1 MAEATA
7 GDRQQQA
14 GQGKLQA
21 GLKRR
26 HMTMISLGGII
37 GAGLFVGTG
46 PILNQAGPAT
56 ILTYLLTGTLLILIM
71 RMLGEMAVARPSV
84 GSFSDYGRVAL
95 GNWAGF
101 AIGWLYWYFWAIV
114 VGFEATV
121 AAGILSQYIGGIP
134 PWVMALALVL
144 LLTATNLYS
153 VGSYGEFEF
162 WFAGIKVVAILL
174 FIGFGALFVIGLWP
188 GESSPGLTNLYAEG
202 GFFPNG
208 PLAMFSGVATVIF
221 AFVGAEIVTIAAAES
236 DEPGRNV
243 ARATN
248 AVIYRVL
255 LFYVISV
262 FFVAAIVPWDTAF
275 TENVIKSPF
284 TVAFERIGIP
294 FAPDLMNFVVLT
306 AVLSVLNS
314 SLYTTSRML
323 FALTRHKDAPGFL
336 TNTTRRGVPIWA
348 ILAGTFFAYVSV
360 AIFYFF
366 PEEIFTW
373 LINASG
379 AIALFVY
386 LLIAVSQLVMRR
398 RLERD
403 NPELLQLRMWFY
415 PWLTYLSIFGILAV
429 LIAMFFIE
437 GLRPQIIASLIS
449 LGVIMIAYAL
459 RRAFGPP
466 ERDPSAVINEE
477 ATAREEAAREEAARG
492 N

>member
-1 MAEATA
+1 MAEAGA
-7 GDRQQQA
+7 EERGRS
-14 GQGKLQA
+14 GHEGHLQP

-56 ILTYLLTGTLLILIM
+56 ILTYLLTGALLILIM
-71 RMLGEMAVARPSV
+71 RMLGEMAVAQPSV
-84 GSFSDYGRVAL
+84 GSFSDYGRMAL

-101 AIGWLYWYFWAIV
+101 SIGWLYWYFWAIV

-121 AAGILSQYIGGIP
+121 AAGILGQYVPGVA
-134 PWVMALALVL
+134 PWLISLILIL

-162 WFAGIKVVAILL
+162 WFAGIKVAAIII
-174 FIGFGALFVIGLWP
+174 FIVLAILFVIGVLP
-188 GESSPGLTNLYAEG
+188 GGGMGLTNLYAHG

-208 PLAMFSGVATVIF
+208 GLVMFSGVVTVIF

-236 DEPGRNV
+236 NEPSRNV

-255 LFYVISV
+255 LFYVVSV
-262 FFVAAIVPWDTAF
+262 FFVAAIVPWDTTFA
-275 TENVIKSPF
+275 EEVIKSPF
-284 TVAFERIGIP
+284 TVAFERMGIP

-323 FALTRHKDAPGFL
+323 FALTRHNDAPGFF
-336 TNTTRRGVPIWA
+336 TNTTRRGVPMWA
-348 ILAGTFFAYVSV
+348 ILAGTSFAYISV
-360 AIFYFF
+360 VIYYFF

-386 LLIAVSQLVMRR
+386 LLIA
-398 RLERD
+398 
-403 NPELLQLRMWFY
+403 
-415 PWLTYLSIFGILAV
+415 
-429 LIAMFFIE
+429 
-437 GLRPQIIASLIS
+437 IS
-449 LGVIMIAYAL
+449 E
-459 RRAFGPP
+459 F
-466 ERDPSAVINEE
+466 
-477 ATAREEAAREEAARG
+477 
-492 N
+492 

>member
-1 MAEATA
+1 
-7 GDRQQQA
+7 
-14 GQGKLQA
+14 
-21 GLKRR
+21 
-26 HMTMISLGGII
+26 MTMISLGGII

-56 ILTYLLTGTLLILIM
+56 VLTYLLTGVLLILVM
-71 RMLGEMAVARPSV
+71 RMLGEMAVAQPSV
-84 GSFSDYGRVAL
+84 GSFSDYGRLAL

-101 AIGWLYWYFWAIV
+101 SIGWLYWYFWAIV

-121 AAGILSQYIGGIP
+121 AASILGQYVPGIP
-134 PWVMALALVL
+134 PWLIALALVL

-162 WFAGIKVVAILL
+162 WFAGIKVAAIVI
-174 FIGFGALFVIGLWP
+174 FIVLGALFVIGLWP
-188 GESSPGLTNLYAEG
+188 GDSPGFSNLYAKG

-208 PLAMFSGVATVIF
+208 ALAMFSGVATVIF

-236 DEPGRNV
+236 NEPEEGV

-255 LFYVISV
+255 LFYVVSV
-262 FFVAAIVPWDTAF
+262 FFVACIVPWNTPF
-275 TENVIKSPF
+275 TDDVIKSPF
-284 TVAFERIGIP
+284 TLAFERMGIP
-294 FAPDLMNFVVLT
+294 GSGTLMNFVVLT

-323 FALTRHKDAPGFL
+323 FALTRHNDAPGFM

-348 ILAGTFFAYVSV
+348 ILTGTIFAYVSV

-366 PEEIFTW
+366 PSEVFTW

-386 LLIAVSQLVMRR
+386 LLIAISELVMRR
-398 RLERD
+398 RLERE
-403 NPELLQLRMWFY
+403 NPERLRIKMWFY
-415 PWLTYLSIFGILAV
+415 PWLTYLSIAGIVAV
-429 LIAMFFIE
+429 LIAMFFISS
-437 GLRPQIIASLIS
+437 LRPLIIASSIS
-449 LGVIMIAYAL
+449 LAVILLAYML
-459 RRAFGPP
+459 RRQFGPAQ
-466 ERDPSAVINEE
+466 RDPSEVLSESE
-477 ATAREEAAREEAARG
+477 TES
-492 N
+492 

>member
-1 MAEATA
+1 MAET
-7 GDRQQQA
+7 GVEQRGGS
-14 GQGKLQA
+14 GQEGHLQK

-56 ILTYLLTGTLLILIM
+56 VLTHLLTGIILILIM
-71 RMLGEMAVARPSV
+71 RMLGEMAVAQPSI
-84 GSFSDYGRVAL
+84 GSFSDFSRIAL

-101 AIGWLYWYFWAIV
+101 SIGWLYWYFWAIV

-121 AAGILSQYIGGIP
+121 AAGIIGGYVPGIP
-134 PWVMALALVL
+134 PWLIALALVL

-162 WFAGIKVVAILL
+162 WFASIKVAAIIIFIFLAILFL
-174 FIGFGALFVIGLWP
+174 IGLFGA
-188 GESSPGLTNLYAEG
+188 SPGFSNLYAKG
-202 GFFPNG
+202 GFFQNG
-208 PLAMFSGVATVIF
+208 PLAMFSGVAAVIF
-221 AFVGAEIVTIAAAES
+221 AFVGAEIVTIDAAES
-236 DEPGRNV
+236 NEPEEGI

-262 FFVAAIVPWDTAF
+262 FFVACIVPWNTGF
-275 TENVIKSPF
+275 TEDIIKSPF
-284 TVAFERIGIP
+284 TLAFERIGIP
-294 FAPDLMNFVVLT
+294 GSGTLMNFVVLT

-323 FALTRHKDAPGFL
+323 FALTRHNDAPSFM
-336 TNTTRRGVPIWA
+336 TNTTARGVPIWA

-360 AIFYFF
+360 AIYYFF

-386 LLIAVSQLVMRR
+386 LLIAVSELVTRR
-398 RLERD
+398 RLEREA
-403 NPELLQLRMWFY
+403 PERLRIRMWFY

-429 LIAMFFIE
+429 LIAMFFIP

-449 LGVIMIAYAL
+449 LGVILIAYFL
-459 RRAFGPP
+459 RKAFGPTQ
-466 ERDPSAVINEE
+466 RDPSEVIRDAE
-477 ATAREEAAREEAARG
+477 TASREE
-492 N
+492 

>member
-1 MAEATA
+1 MAEASAEQRSA
-7 GDRQQQA
+7 G
-14 GQGKLQA
+14 GQEGKLQP

-56 ILTYLLTGTLLILIM
+56 ILTYLLTGTILILIM
-71 RMLGEMAVARPSV
+71 RMLGEMAVAQPSV
-84 GSFSDYGRVAL
+84 GSFSDYSRMAL

-101 AIGWLYWYFWAIV
+101 SIGWLYWYFWAIV

-121 AAGILSQYIGGIP
+121 AAGILGQYIP
-134 PWVMALALVL
+134 SVAPWLISLILIL

-162 WFAGIKVVAILL
+162 WFAGIKVAAIII
-174 FIGFGALFVIGLWP
+174 FIVLAALFVIGLLP
-188 GESSPGLTNLYAEG
+188 GGGIGLSNLYDEG

-208 PLAMFSGVATVIF
+208 GLVMFSGVVTVIF

-236 DEPGRNV
+236 SEPERGV

-255 LFYVISV
+255 LFYVVSV
-262 FFVAAIVPWDTAF
+262 FFVAAIVPWNTTFAED
-275 TENVIKSPF
+275 VIKSPF
-284 TVAFERIGIP
+284 TLAFERIGIP

-323 FALTRHKDAPGFL
+323 FALTRHNDAPQFL
-336 TNTTRRGVPIWA
+336 LHTTRRGVPIWA
-348 ILAGTFFAYVSV
+348 ILAGTSFAYVSV
-360 AIFYFF
+360 VIYYFF
-366 PEEIFTW
+366 PENVFTW

-386 LLIAVSQLVMRR
+386 LLISVSELVMRR
-398 RLERD
+398 RLEREE
-403 NPELLQLRMWFY
+403 PERLQIRMWIY
-415 PWLTYLSIFGILAV
+415 PWLTYLSIGAMAAV
-429 LIAMFFIE
+429 LVAMFVIPDQ
-437 GLRPQIIASLIS
+437 RPLLIASLIA
-449 LGVIMIAYAL
+449 LAVILVAYLL
-459 RRAFGPP
+459 RRQFGPP
-466 ERDPSAVINEE
+466 EGDPQ
-477 ATAREEAAREEAARG
+477 EAAER
-492 N
+492 

>member
-1 MAEATA
+1 MAEAGA
-7 GDRQQQA
+7 ERRGRS
-14 GQGKLQA
+14 GQEGHLQP

-56 ILTYLLTGTLLILIM
+56 VLTYLLTGVLLILVM
-71 RMLGEMAVARPSV
+71 RMLGEMAVAQPSV
-84 GSFSDYGRVAL
+84 GSFSDYGRLAL

-101 AIGWLYWYFWAIV
+101 SIGWLYWYFWAIV

-121 AAGILSQYIGGIP
+121 AASILGQYVPGIP
-134 PWVMALALVL
+134 PWLIALALVL

-162 WFAGIKVVAILL
+162 WFAGIKVAAIVI
-174 FIGFGALFVIGLWP
+174 FIVLGALFVIGLWP
-188 GESSPGLTNLYAEG
+188 GDSPGFSNLYAKG

-208 PLAMFSGVATVIF
+208 ALAMFSGVATVIF

-236 DEPGRNV
+236 NEPEEGV

-255 LFYVISV
+255 LFYVVSV
-262 FFVAAIVPWDTAF
+262 FFVACIVPWNTPF
-275 TENVIKSPF
+275 TDDVIKSPF
-284 TVAFERIGIP
+284 TLAFERMGIP
-294 FAPDLMNFVVLT
+294 GSGTLMNFVVLT

-323 FALTRHKDAPGFL
+323 FALTRHNDAPGFM

-348 ILAGTFFAYVSV
+348 ILTGTIFAYVSV

-366 PEEIFTW
+366 PSEVFTW

-386 LLIAVSQLVMRR
+386 LLIAISELVMRR
-398 RLERD
+398 RLERE
-403 NPELLQLRMWFY
+403 NPERLRIKMWFY
-415 PWLTYLSIFGILAV
+415 PWLTYLSIAGIVAV
-429 LIAMFFIE
+429 LIAMFFISS
-437 GLRPQIIASLIS
+437 LRPLIIASSIS
-449 LGVIMIAYAL
+449 LAVILLAYML
-459 RRAFGPP
+459 RRQFGPAQ
-466 ERDPSAVINEE
+466 RDPSEVL
-477 ATAREEAAREEAARG
+477 RESETES
-492 N
+492 

>member
-1 MAEATA
+1 MAEA
-7 GDRQQQA
+7 GVEGREQRRQQ
-14 GQGKLQA
+14 GHLQP

-26 HMTMISLGGII
+26 HMTMISIGGII

-56 ILTYLLTGTLLILIM
+56 VLTYLLTGCLLILIM
-71 RMLGEMAVARPSV
+71 RMLGEMAVAQPSV
-84 GSFSDYGRVAL
+84 GSFSDYGRMAL

-101 AIGWLYWYFWAIV
+101 SIGWLYWYFWAIV

-121 AAGILSQYIGGIP
+121 AAGIISGYVPALP
-134 PWVMALALVL
+134 PWLIALALVL

-162 WFAGIKVVAILL
+162 WFASIKVAAIIIFIFLAILFL
-174 FIGFGALFVIGLWP
+174 LGLFGA
-188 GESSPGLTNLYAEG
+188 SPGFSNLYAKG

-236 DEPGRNV
+236 NEPEEGV

-248 AVIYRVL
+248 QVIYRIL
-255 LFYVISV
+255 LFYVVSV
-262 FFVAAIVPWDTAF
+262 FFLAAIVPWNTTF
-275 TENVIKSPF
+275 TSEVIKSPF
-284 TVAFERIGIP
+284 TLAFDRMGIP
-294 FAPDLMNFVVLT
+294 FAATLMNFVVLT

-323 FALTRHKDAPGFL
+323 FALTRHNDAPKFL
-336 TNTTRRGVPIWA
+336 LRTTNRGVPMWA
-348 ILAGTFFAYVSV
+348 ILAGTSFGYVSV
-360 AIFYFF
+360 LLYYFF
-366 PEEIFTW
+366 PEEVFTW

-386 LLIAVSQLVMRR
+386 LLIAISELVMRR

-403 NPELLQLRMWFY
+403 APERLQLKMWLY
-415 PWLTYLSIFGILAV
+415 PWLTYLSIAAIVAV
-429 LIAMFFIE
+429 LIAMVVIPE
-437 GLRPQIIASLIS
+437 QRPLLIASVIS
-449 LGVIMIAYAL
+449 AIVILIAYGI
-459 RRAFGPP
+459 RRVAGPP
-466 ERDPSAVINEE
+466 ERDPHEVI
-477 ATAREEAAREEAARG
+477 REQDTEPAPQRE
-492 N
+492 

>member
-1 MAEATA
+1 
-7 GDRQQQA
+7 
-14 GQGKLQA
+14 
-21 GLKRR
+21 
-26 HMTMISLGGII
+26 MTMISLGGII

-46 PILNQAGPAT
+46 PMLNAAGPAT
-56 ILTYLLTGTLLILIM
+56 ILTYLLTGTLLVLVM
-71 RMLGEMAVARPSV
+71 RMLGEMAVAQPTV
-84 GSFSDYGRVAL
+84 GSFSDYGRLAL

-101 AIGWLYWYFWAIV
+101 SIGWLYWYFWAIV

-121 AAGILSQYIGGIP
+121 AAGILGQYVPVVP
-134 PWVMALALVL
+134 PWLIALSLVL

-162 WFAGIKVVAILL
+162 WFAGIKIVAIVL
-174 FIGFGALFVIGLWP
+174 FIGLGALFVIGLWP
-188 GESSPGLTNLYAEG
+188 GDSPGLSNLYADG

-236 DEPGRNV
+236 EEPERGV
-243 ARATN
+243 VKATN

-275 TENVIKSPF
+275 TEDVVKSPF
-284 TVAFERIGIP
+284 TLAFGRMGIP
-294 FAPDLMNFVVLT
+294 FAPLLMNFVVLT

-323 FALTRHKDAPGFL
+323 FALTRHNDAPAFL
-336 TNTTRRGVPIWA
+336 TNTTQRGVPIWA
-348 ILAGTFFAYVSV
+348 ILAGTVFAYVSV
-360 AIFYFF
+360 AIYYFF
-366 PEEIFTW
+366 PSEIFTW

-386 LLIAVSQLVMRR
+386 LLICISQLVLRR
-398 RLERD
+398 RMERE
-403 NPELLQLRMWFY
+403 NPEALQIKMWFF
-415 PWLTYLSIFGILAV
+415 PWLTYLSIAAILAV
-429 LIAMFFIE
+429 LVAMFVISD
-437 GLRPQIIASLIS
+437 LRVQAIASFIS
-449 LGVIMIAYAL
+449 LGVILLAYML

-466 ERDPSAVINEE
+466 ERDPSEVIKEKD
-477 ATAREEAAREEAARG
+477 TA
-492 N
+492 

>member
-7 GDRQQQA
+7 GKRSRGGEKQ
-14 GQGKLQA
+14 LQA

-56 ILTYLLTGTLLILIM
+56 ILTYLLTGALLILIM
-71 RMLGEMAVARPSV
+71 RMLGEMAVAQPSV
-84 GSFSDYGRVAL
+84 GSFSDYGRMAL

-114 VGFEATV
+114 VGFEAVV
-121 AAGILSQYIGGIP
+121 AAGILGQYIPGIP
-134 PWVMALALVL
+134 PWVMAFVLVL

-162 WFAGIKVVAILL
+162 WFAGIKVVAIVL
-174 FIGFGALFVIGLWP
+174 FIGLGTLFVIGLWP
-188 GESSPGLTNLYAEG
+188 GGGVGVSNLYAEG

-255 LFYVISV
+255 IFYVISV
-262 FFVAAIVPWDTAF
+262 FFVACIVPWDTGF
-275 TENVIKSPF
+275 TENVVKSPF
-284 TVAFERIGIP
+284 TLAFGEMGIP
-294 FAPDLMNFVVLT
+294 YAPLLMNFVVLT

-323 FALTRHKDAPGFL
+323 FALTRHNDAPGFM

-348 ILAGTFFAYVSV
+348 ILTSTIFAYVSV

-366 PEEIFTW
+366 PDEVFTW

-386 LLIAVSQLVMRR
+386 LLIAVSELVMRR
-398 RLERD
+398 RLERE
-403 NPELLQLRMWFY
+403 NPEALQIRMWFY
-415 PWLTYLSIFGILAV
+415 PWLTYLSIVCILAV

-449 LGVIMIAYAL
+449 LGVILLAYVA
-459 RRAFGPP
+459 RRFFGPP
-466 ERDPSAVINEE
+466 EKDPSEVVRERD
-477 ATAREEAAREEAARG
+477 TA
-492 N
+492 

>member
-1 MAEATA
+1 MAEA
-7 GDRQQQA
+7 GVERQGTTGAQE
-14 GQGKLQA
+14 GKLQP

-56 ILTYLLTGTLLILIM
+56 ILTYLLTGALLILIM
-71 RMLGEMAVARPSV
+71 RMLGEMAVAQPSV
-84 GSFSDYGRVAL
+84 GSFSDYGRMAL

-101 AIGWLYWYFWAIV
+101 SIGWLYWYFWAIV

-121 AAGILSQYIGGIP
+121 AASILGQYIP
-134 PWVMALALVL
+134 SVAPWLIALVLVL

-162 WFAGIKVVAILL
+162 WFAGIKVVAIIV
-174 FIGFGALFVIGLWP
+174 FIALGALFVIGLWP
-188 GESSPGLTNLYAEG
+188 SGNSPGLSNLYAEG

-255 LFYVISV
+255 LFYVVSV
-262 FFVAAIVPWDTAF
+262 FFVAAIVPWNTGF
-275 TENVIKSPF
+275 TEDIIKSPF
-284 TVAFERIGIP
+284 TLAFQRMGIP
-294 FAPDLMNFVVLT
+294 GAGTLMNFVVLT

-323 FALTRHKDAPGFL
+323 FALTRHNDAPSFM
-336 TNTTRRGVPIWA
+336 THTTRRGVPIWA
-348 ILAGTFFAYVSV
+348 ILTGTIFAYVSV

-398 RLERD
+398 RLEREA
-403 NPELLQLRMWFY
+403 PERLELKMWFY
-415 PWLTYLSIFGILAV
+415 PWLTYLSIVGIVAV
-429 LIAMFFIE
+429 LIGMAVISD
-437 GLRPQIIASLIS
+437 LRPLLVASLIS
-449 LGVIMIAYAL
+449 LGVMLVAYVL
-459 RRAFGPP
+459 RKQFGPP
-466 ERDPSAVINEE
+466 QRDPSEVI
-477 ATAREEAAREEAARG
+477 RESETRRESQAG
-492 N
+492 S

>member
-1 MAEATA
+1 
-7 GDRQQQA
+7 
-14 GQGKLQA
+14 
-21 GLKRR
+21 
-26 HMTMISLGGII
+26 MTMISLGGII

-56 ILTYLLTGTLLILIM
+56 VLTYLLTGILLILIM
-71 RMLGEMAVARPSV
+71 RMLGEMAVAQPSV
-84 GSFSDYGRVAL
+84 GSFSDYGRMAL

-101 AIGWLYWYFWAIV
+101 SIGWLYWYFWAIV

-121 AAGILSQYIGGIP
+121 AAGIIGGYVPGLP
-134 PWVMALALVL
+134 PWLIALVLVL

-162 WFAGIKVVAILL
+162 WFASIKVAAIIIFIFLAILFL
-174 FIGFGALFVIGLWP
+174 IGLFGP
-188 GESSPGLTNLYAEG
+188 SPGFSNLYAKG

-236 DEPGRNV
+236 NEPEEGV

-255 LFYVISV
+255 LFYVVSV
-262 FFVAAIVPWDTAF
+262 FFVACIVPWNTGF
-275 TENVIKSPF
+275 TDAVIKSPF
-284 TVAFERIGIP
+284 TLAFERIGIP
-294 FAPDLMNFVVLT
+294 GSGTVMNLVVLT

-323 FALTRHKDAPGFL
+323 FALTRHNDAPGFM

-348 ILAGTFFAYVSV
+348 ILTGTIFAYVSV

-366 PEEIFTW
+366 PSEVFTW

-386 LLIAVSQLVMRR
+386 LLIAISELVMRR

-403 NPELLQLRMWFY
+403 NPEALRIRMWFY
-415 PWLTYLSIFGILAV
+415 PWLTYLSIAGIVAV
-429 LIAMFFIE
+429 LVAMFFISS
-437 GLRPQIIASLIS
+437 LRPLIIASLIS
-449 LGVIMIAYAL
+449 LAVILAAYVL
-459 RRAFGPP
+459 RRQFGPP
-466 ERDPSAVINEE
+466 ERDPSEVV
-477 ATAREEAAREEAARG
+477 RESETG
-492 N
+492 S

>member
-1 MAEATA
+1 MAEAGTERR
-7 GDRQQQA
+7 GR
-14 GQGKLQA
+14 GREEGHLQP

-26 HMTMISLGGII
+26 HMTMIAIGGVI

-56 ILTYLLTGTLLILIM
+56 ILTYLLTGAILILIM
-71 RMLGEMAVARPSV
+71 RMLGEMAVAQPSV
-84 GSFSDYGRVAL
+84 GSFSDYSRMAL

-101 AIGWLYWYFWAIV
+101 SVGWLYWYFWAIV

-121 AAGILSQYIGGIP
+121 AASILGQYIPGIA
-134 PWVMALALVL
+134 PWLISLIVVL

-162 WFAGIKVVAILL
+162 WFAGIKVAAIIIFIAVAAL
-174 FIGFGALFVIGLWP
+174 FIIGLLP
-188 GESSPGLTNLYAEG
+188 GGGIGLSNLYDEG

-208 PLAMFSGVATVIF
+208 GLVMFSGVVTVIF

-236 DEPGRNV
+236 QEPEREV

-255 LFYVISV
+255 LFYVVSV
-262 FFVAAIVPWDTAF
+262 FFVAAVVPWDTKFAQ
-275 TENVIKSPF
+275 EIIKSPF
-284 TVAFERIGIP
+284 TIAFERMGIP
-294 FAPDLMNFVVLT
+294 YAPLIMNFVVLT

-323 FALTRHKDAPGFL
+323 FALTRHNDAPGFF

-348 ILAGTFFAYVSV
+348 ILAGTSFAYISV
-360 AIFYFF
+360 VIYYFF

-386 LLIAVSQLVMRR
+386 LLIAISELVMRR
-398 RLERD
+398 RLEREA
-403 NPELLQLRMWFY
+403 PERLRIRMWLY
-415 PWLTYLSIFGILAV
+415 PWLTYLSIFGILSV
-429 LIAMFFIE
+429 LIAMFFIS

-449 LGVIMIAYAL
+449 LGVILIAYFL
-459 RRAFGPP
+459 RKAFGPTQ
-466 ERDPSAVINEE
+466 RDPSEVI
-477 ATAREEAAREEAARG
+477 REEETASRG
-492 N
+492 E

>member
-1 MAEATA
+1 MAEASAEQRSA
-7 GDRQQQA
+7 G
-14 GQGKLQA
+14 GQEGKLQP

-56 ILTYLLTGTLLILIM
+56 ILTYLLTGTLLVLIM

-84 GSFSDYGRVAL
+84 GSFSDYSRLAL

-114 VGFEATV
+114 VG
-121 AAGILSQYIGGIP
+121 
-134 PWVMALALVL
+134 
-144 LLTATNLYS
+144 
-153 VGSYGEFEF
+153 
-162 WFAGIKVVAILL
+162 
-174 FIGFGALFVIGLWP
+174 GLWDGQAP
-188 GESSPGLTNLYAEG
+188 GFSNLYAEG

-255 LFYVISV
+255 LFYVVSV
-262 FFVAAIVPWDTAF
+262 FFVAAIVPWNTGF
-275 TENVIKSPF
+275 TEDIIKSPF
-284 TVAFERIGIP
+284 TLAFQRMGIP
-294 FAPDLMNFVVLT
+294 GAGTLMNFVVLT
-306 AVLSVLNS
+306 AVISVLNS

-323 FALTRHKDAPGFL
+323 FALTRHNDAPQFL
-336 TNTTRRGVPIWA
+336 LNTTSRGVPIWA
-348 ILAGTFFAYVSV
+348 ILTGTIFAYVSV

-386 LLIAVSQLVMRR
+386 LLIAVSQLVTRR
-398 RLERD
+398 RLEREA
-403 NPELLQLRMWFY
+403 PERLRIRMWFY

-429 LIAMFFIE
+429 LIAMFFISD
-437 GLRPQIIASLIS
+437 LRPLLIASLIS
-449 LGVIMIAYAL
+449 LGVMLVAYML
-459 RRAFGPP
+459 RKQFGPP
-466 ERDPSAVINEE
+466 QRDPSEVIRESETRRESE
-477 ATAREEAAREEAARG
+477 AG
-492 N
+492 

>member
-1 MAEATA
+1 
-7 GDRQQQA
+7 
-14 GQGKLQA
+14 
-21 GLKRR
+21 
-26 HMTMISLGGII
+26 MTMIAIGGVI

-56 ILTYLLTGTLLILIM
+56 ILTYLLTGTILILIM
-71 RMLGEMAVARPSV
+71 RMLGEMAVAQPSV
-84 GSFSDYGRVAL
+84 GSFSDYSRMAL

-101 AIGWLYWYFWAIV
+101 SVGWLYWYFWAIV

-121 AAGILSQYIGGIP
+121 AAGILSQYVPNIA
-134 PWVMALALVL
+134 PWLISLFLIL

-162 WFAGIKVVAILL
+162 WFAGIKVATIII
-174 FIGFGALFVIGLWP
+174 FIVLGVLFVIGLWP
-188 GESSPGLTNLYAEG
+188 GGGVGLSNLYAEG

-236 DEPGRNV
+236 NEPERGV

-248 AVIYRVL
+248 QVIYRIL
-255 LFYVISV
+255 LFYVVSV
-262 FFVAAIVPWDTAF
+262 FFLAAIVPWNTTFSA
-275 TENVIKSPF
+275 EEILKSPF
-284 TVAFERIGIP
+284 TLAFQRMGIP
-294 FAPDLMNFVVLT
+294 FAPALMNFVVLT

-323 FALTRHKDAPGFL
+323 FALTRHNDAPQFL
-336 TNTTRRGVPIWA
+336 LRTTSRGVPMWA
-348 ILAGTFFAYVSV
+348 ILAGTAFGYVSV
-360 AIFYFF
+360 LLYYFF

-386 LLIAVSQLVMRR
+386 LLIAISELVMRR

-403 NPELLQLRMWFY
+403 APDRLQLRMWLY
-415 PWLTYLSIFGILAV
+415 PWLTYLSIFAIVAV
-429 LIAMFFIE
+429 LIAMIVLPE
-437 GLRPQIIASLIS
+437 QRPLLIASVIS
-449 LGVIMIAYAL
+449 AVVIIVAYLL
-459 RRAFGPP
+459 RRQFGPP
-466 ERDPSAVINEE
+466 EKSPDEVAGR
-477 ATAREEAAREEAARG
+477 
-492 N
+492 